1 MIDVRRVT
9 LKNEYQN
16 SASLSPILRA
26 INSASLIEQKIAVP
40 EKGRKK
46 MAKLSLRRPPILEC
60 PGLLSTLPWKLSLRS
75 PMEGEDQGVRDM
87 LLLGEEK
94 ATSNQLLNME
104 SMEIPLKTGR
114 IENQEAGQIFLL
126 NQSP

>member
-1 MIDVRRVT
+1 
-9 LKNEYQN
+9 
-16 SASLSPILRA
+16 
-26 INSASLIEQKIAVP
+26 
-40 EKGRKK
+40 
-46 MAKLSLRRPPILEC
+46 
-60 PGLLSTLPWKLSLRS
+60 
-75 PMEGEDQGVRDM
+75 MEGEDQGVRDM
-87 LLLGEEK
+87 LLLVEEK